1 MKYSLPK
8 GTFDILPEEPK
19 AQDKWK
25 ESAKWNHL
33 ESVIRTLAH
42 EYGYQEIRTPIFEKT
57 ELFIRGVGE
66 TSDIV
71 SALSCSVF
79 HQRPK

>member
-8 GTFDILPEEPK
+8 GTFDILPNEPK
-19 AQDKWK
+19 IEDRWK
-25 ESAKWNHL
+25 ESHRWHYL
-33 ESVIRTLAH
+33 ETVIRKLANA
-42 EYGYQEIRTPIFEKT
+42 YGYQEIRTPIFERT

-71 SALSCSVF
+71 FVV
-79 HQRPK
+79 